1 MAKKLKVIIVDDI
14 DGTEGDGIVTH
25 RFSLGSDFYEID
37 LCPQNLLSLRAALE
51 PFVSA
56 GRRVRSLPRSQRGS
70 RGGAVMKKILAATAI
85 GMNTIKK
92 LVAGLAMAFAMLG
105 GGFKARSL

>member
-1 MAKKLKVIIVDDI
+1 M
-14 DGTEGDGIVTH
+14 
-25 RFSLGSDFYEID
+25 
-37 LCPQNLLSLRAALE
+37 
-51 PFVSA
+51 
-56 GRRVRSLPRSQRGS
+56 
-70 RGGAVMKKILAATAI
+70 MKKILAATAI